1 MSVGSS
7 KERITELMNEQP
19 NRNPISRPTNGA
31 QATQQRA
38 RAASDASVHP
48 VKRRREQKNQKKLS
62 ALRGAM
68 IVVVIL
74 ILVVGVLLLTI
85 PMFRVKSI
93 VVEGNSYYTDEEI
106 IEASGIKIGD
116 EILSVLMAHQS
127 REIDNRMYQKCNLS
141 TIRISCGLSTV
152 TITVTE
158 PQNMMYTEG
167 EGEWYSL
174 DRELRVWEKNAEESV
189 FSPFLKVKLPKVSYA
204 EEGSFLAFV
213 NPAINHDYIAGFLD
227 ALERAEVLELVTYID
242 FSDKYS
248 LSCVFEDTVCMEL
261 GSLENFEKK
270 LECFYNVLKE
280 KESSDCAVIDVSNP
294 SKATY
299 RRVVQEE
306 LYQ

>member
-1 MSVGSS
+1 
-7 KERITELMNEQP
+7 MNEQP
-19 NRNPISRPTNGA
+19 NRNRITGA
-31 QATQQRA
+31 ADGTQ
-38 RAASDASVHP
+38 AASKKSGTASNAAVHP
-48 VKRRREQKNQKKLS
+48 IKRRREQKNQQKLS

-68 IVVVIL
+68 IVVIVM

-85 PMFRVKSI
+85 PMFRVKTI

-141 TIRISCGLSTV
+141 TIRISCGLSKV
-152 TITVTE
+152 TIIVTE

-174 DRELRVWEKNAEESV
+174 DRELRVWEKNAEESA
-189 FSPFLKVKLPKVSYA
+189 FSPFLKVKLPKVSYS
-204 EEGSFLAFV
+204 EEGSFLAFA
-213 NPAINHDYIAGFLD
+213 NPAINYDYIADLLD
-227 ALERAEVLELVTYID
+227 ALENADALELVTYID
-242 FSDKYS
+242 FSDKFS
-248 LSCVFEDTVCMEL
+248 LSCVFEDTVCMVL

-280 KESSDCAVIDVSNP
+280 KESSDCAVIDVSDP

-299 RRVVQEE
+299 RRVEPGD